1 MNFKKLKIAFL
12 QKLSDVT
19 GQDELEAI
27 FFIGFE
33 AIFKKKKIDYVLA
46 PNQVLT
52 DDEIEKW
59 TDFESKLSKNIPIQ
73 YILGET
79 EFYGLPFFVNENV
92 LIPRPETEELVE
104 WILTDFKHKPALS
117 ILDIGTGSGCIP
129 ISLAKNW
136 LQAKVHSWD
145 VSSEALAVAEKNA
158 VLNKTNVYFERHNIL
173 ETQNIDF
180 PVDIMVSNPPYV
192 QISEQVQMKKN
203 VLDFEPH
210 LALFVPE
217 NDPLLFYRKIGELAW
232 ENLKSGG
239 CLYFEINQYL
249 GQETL
254 DLLQSIGF
262 QNLELRKDFMKN
274 DRMIKA
280 IK

>member
-1 MNFKKLKIAFL
+1 MQYKKLKTAFL
-12 QKLSDVT
+12 KNLSDVT
-19 GQDELEAI
+19 DQDELEAI

-33 AIFKKKKIDYVLA
+33 AIFKKKKIDFVLS
-46 PNQVLT
+46 PNQALT
-52 DDEIEKW
+52 DDEVEKW
-59 TDFESKLSKNIPIQ
+59 TNFENQIAKNIPIQ
-73 YILGET
+73 YIIGET

-104 WILTDFKHKPALS
+104 WILNDFKHKPALS

-158 VLNKTNVYFERHNIL
+158 VLNKTNVHFELHNVL
-173 ETQNIDF
+173 ETESIDF

-192 QISEQVQMKKN
+192 QISEQAQMKKN

-232 ENLKSGG
+232 ENLKSCG

-249 GQETL
+249 GKETL